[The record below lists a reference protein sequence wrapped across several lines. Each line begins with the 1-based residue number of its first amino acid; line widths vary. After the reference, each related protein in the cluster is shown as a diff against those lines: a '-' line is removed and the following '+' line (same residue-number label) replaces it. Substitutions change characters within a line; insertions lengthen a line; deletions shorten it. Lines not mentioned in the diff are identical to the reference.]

1 MAEARGYIEGY
12 YGKLLTW
19 DERARLLKQMQRL
32 GMTGYLYAPKE
43 DALHRWQWRTPYN
56 SDWTSRFAAFAK
68 AAAAAQIELVAGV
81 APGLDFDFA
90 SLGPDASQSGDTAGG
105 DAVGGDLGL
114 LLAKARHLLAA
125 GATGIALL
133 IDDIDAD
140 FTTRCGAFT
149 SEGVAHATLA
159 NRLAAAVP
167 VPVMLVPRI
176 YADSLIQPDD
186 PQSIGYLADVTAVL
200 APSVRLVYC
209 GDDIVAHRPGGDAA
223 GLVNPREVMVWDNFY
238 ANDYCPRRL
247 FVGPWRGRGHHQSL
261 WLNPTGMI
269 ETDLL
274 LLAIMQESRDADSD
288 AARHAAWDR
297 VMAAHDVPDAFRVVA
312 GFFDAPYGFEPAF
325 TLPDTAAALAALDQ
339 LLWRWKSPLQREW
352 YPLLMGL
359 KHDLAIGDATL
370 PLIRLQKTQLAPLAT
385 RLDDASR

>member
-56 SDWTSRFAAFAK
+56 ADWTSRFAAFAK
-68 AAAAAQIELVAGV
+68 AANAAHIDLVAGI

-90 SLGPDASQSGDTAGG
+90 SLGPDASQSDDVAGG
-105 DAVGGDLGL
+105 YLVL

-133 IDDIDAD
+133 MDDIDAN
-140 FTTRCGAFT
+140 FATRCGAFT

-159 NRLAAAVP
+159 NRLAAALDAP
-167 VPVMLVPRI
+167 LMLVPRI

-186 PQSIGYLADVTAVL
+186 LHSIGYLADVTAVL
-200 APSVRLVYC
+200 APSVRLIYC
-209 GDDIVAHRPGGDAA
+209 GDDIVAQRPGRDAA
-223 GLVNPREVMVWDNFY
+223 GLLNPREVTVWDNFY

-247 FVGPWRGRGHHQSL
+247 FVGPWRARGHHQSL

-274 LLAIMQESRDADSD
+274 LLAIMQESRDVDSD

-297 VMAAHDVPDAFRVVA
+297 VMAAHDVPEAFRVVA

-325 TLPDTAAALAALDQ
+325 TLPDTAAALVALDQ

-359 KHDLAIGDATL
+359 KHDLAIGDNTL
-370 PLIRLQKTQLAPLAT
+370 PLIRLQKTQLAPLSK
-385 RLDDASR
+385 RLDDARR